1 MKQKTVAILG
11 TLDTKGEEFAYLRRR
26 IESSGVGT
34 IVIDSGV
41 LGTPAFA
48 ADVSR
53 DEVAR
58 AGGHAIEELVSA
70 RDRGKSIAVMAEGA
84 AAVVRRLFGEGKIEG
99 LISLGGT
106 AGTSIAALAM
116 QTLPSGFPKVI
127 VSTVASGNTRPYVGT
142 KDIVMLHSIV
152 DIAGLNRLSR
162 RILAN
167 AAAAISGMVVQDEI
181 ENGEGRPL
189 VGATMFGVTTPC
201 VTAARQILEQRG
213 FEVLVFHATGTGGQA
228 LEELVDDDYFAG
240 VLDITTTELADE
252 LAGGVLSAGPH
263 RLEAAARNGVPQ
275 VVCPG
280 AIDMVNFGPLD
291 SVPERYKHRKLYVHN
306 PNVTLMRT
314 TPEECAALGRI
325 TAEKLNLS
333 RGSVHVLIPL
343 RGFSAIDSP
352 GQPFYWPEA
361 DRSYLEALKN
371 RLASKIQLI
380 EIDAHIND
388 EIFAREAANTL
399 LEAIKKTESHR
410 LERTPEARRAFR

>member
-1 MKQKTVAILG
+1 M
-11 TLDTKGEEFAYLRRR
+11 D
-26 IESSGVGT
+26 T

-48 ADVSR
+48 PDVSR

-58 AGGHAIEELVSA
+58 AGGHTIEELVSA

-84 AAVVRRLFGEGKIEG
+84 AAVVRRLLDEGKIEG

-106 AGTSIAALAM
+106 AGTSIGALAM
-116 QTLPSGFPKVI
+116 QALPAGFPKVI

-142 KDIVMLHSIV
+142 KDIAMLHSIV

-167 AAAAISGMVVQDEI
+167 AAAAITGMVVQEEI
-181 ENGEGRPL
+181 ENNEERPL
-189 VGATMFGVTTPC
+189 IGATMFGVTTPC
-201 VTAARQILEQRG
+201 VTAARQILEQQG
-213 FEVLVFHATGTGGQA
+213 FEVLVFHATGTGGRA
-228 LEELVDDDYFAG
+228 MEELINDDYFAG

-263 RLEAAARNGVPQ
+263 RLEAAASKGVPQ

-291 SVPERYKHRKLYVHN
+291 SVPERYKQRKLYVHN
-306 PNVTLMRT
+306 PTVTLMRT

-325 TAEKLNLS
+325 TAEKLNLA

-343 RGFSAIDSP
+343 RGFSAIDSA

-361 DRSYLEALKN
+361 DRSYLEALKK
-371 RLASKIQLI
+371 RLASKIQLV

-399 LEAIKKTESHR
+399 LEAIKKTESLR
-410 LERTPEARRAFR
+410 LERTPEVRRAFR

>member
-1 MKQKTVAILG
+1 MKRTVAILG
-11 TLDTKGEEFAYLRRR
+11 TLDTKGEEFAYLCRR
-26 IESSGVGT
+26 IQASGVGT
-34 IVIDSGV
+34 LVIDSGV

-58 AGGHAIEELVSA
+58 QSGHTIEGLVSE
-70 RDRGKSIAVMAEGA
+70 RDRGKSVAVMAEGA
-84 AAVVRRLFGEGKIEG
+84 AAVVRRLFDEGKIQG

-106 AGTSIAALAM
+106 AGTTIGALAM
-116 QTLPSGFPKVI
+116 QALPSGFPKVM
-127 VSTVASGNTRPYVGT
+127 VSTVASGDTRPYVRT
-142 KDIVMLHSIV
+142 KDIAMLYPIV

-167 AAAAISGMVVQDEI
+167 AAAAVAGMVKQDDI
-181 ENGEGRPL
+181 ESNEAKPL

-201 VTAARQILEQRG
+201 VTTARQIFEQKG
-213 FEVLVFHATGTGGQA
+213 FEVLVFHATGTGGRA

-263 RLEAAARNGVPQ
+263 RLEAAGRKGVPQ

-291 SVPERYKHRKLYVHN
+291 SVPERYKQRKLYVHN
-306 PNVTLMRT
+306 PTVTLMRT

-333 RGSVHVLIPL
+333 RGPVVVLIPL

-361 DRSYLEALKN
+361 DRSYLDALKN
-371 RLASKIQLI
+371 RLANKIQLV
-380 EIDAHIND
+380 EMDAHIND
-388 EIFAREAANTL
+388 ENFAREAANTL
-399 LEAIKKTESHR
+399 LEAIKKSESLR
-410 LERTPEARRAFR
+410 PDRKAEARRAFR

>member
-1 MKQKTVAILG
+1 V
-11 TLDTKGEEFAYLRRR
+11 D
-26 IESSGVGT
+26 T

-48 ADVSR
+48 PDVSR

-58 AGGHAIEELVSA
+58 AGGHTIEELVSA

-84 AAVVRRLFGEGKIEG
+84 AAVVRRLLDEGKIEG

-106 AGTSIAALAM
+106 AGTSIGALAM
-116 QTLPSGFPKVI
+116 QALPAGFPKVI

-142 KDIVMLHSIV
+142 KDIAMLHSIV

-167 AAAAISGMVVQDEI
+167 AAAAITGMVVQEEI
-181 ENGEGRPL
+181 ENNEERPL
-189 VGATMFGVTTPC
+189 IGATMFGVTTPC
-201 VTAARQILEQRG
+201 VTAARQILEQQG
-213 FEVLVFHATGTGGQA
+213 FEVLVFHATGTGGRA
-228 LEELVDDDYFAG
+228 MEELINDDYFAG

-263 RLEAAARNGVPQ
+263 RLEAAASKGVPQ

-291 SVPERYKHRKLYVHN
+291 SVPERYKQRKLYVHN
-306 PNVTLMRT
+306 PTVTLMRT

-325 TAEKLNLS
+325 TAEKLNLA

-343 RGFSAIDSP
+343 RGFSAIDSA

-361 DRSYLEALKN
+361 DRSYLEALKK
-371 RLASKIQLI
+371 RLASKIQLV

-399 LEAIKKTESHR
+399 LEAIKKTESLR
-410 LERTPEARRAFR
+410 LERTPEVRRAFR